1 MYTYVHSKCIVQ
13 YAEYN
18 LHHACAQELH
28 VSIVIVYEFITSSIS
43 IQRDSTLVIY
53 LCHVE

>member
-18 LHHACAQELH
+18 LHRACAQELH

-43 IQRDSTLVIY
+43 IQRDST
-53 LCHVE
+53 